1 MKALGTVDTSFL
13 LAENRQTPMH
23 TGGLMLF
30 SYPEGADEHWLHETL
45 SGNDDPAAVQYPFNQ
60 KLAWPLRRLGLP
72 HWVEDHDLDTHYHVR
87 HSALPKPGR
96 YREMFSLVSRLH
108 STRLH
113 RDRPLWE
120 AHIIEGVEGNRFAL
134 YMKTHHSMID
144 GVGAMR
150 MLRACLSSDPD
161 KRDMPAPWNWSRPR
175 GSAPPS
181 ADAGSVIAAT
191 TGALGGVLRFAAAV
205 RHRDKHGMIAPFQT
219 PITILNRR
227 VTGARRLVAQSWSLS
242 RIKGAAKALN
252 ATINDIVLAMSG
264 GALRRYLIEQNA
276 LPEEPLTAMTPVSFR
291 PADADVEG
299 NSFSVVFA
307 SLATDIAHPLERLH
321 AIQRSMGEAKR
332 LLRSMKTADIPIF
345 TSVVALPVLVPHLL
359 RVAGRT
365 RPTFNVTVSNVPGPR
380 EKLYWNGAPL
390 EGMYPLSI
398 VSHGQALNITVTSCG
413 DSLDFGIVAC
423 RRSVPRAQRLI
434 DYLDEALVELEGHA
448 PRPRAAHPHP

>member
-30 SYPEGADEHWLHETL
+30 SYPEGANEDWLHRTL
-45 SGNDDPAAVQYPFNQ
+45 SGNDDPDAVQYPFNQ
-60 KLAWPLRRLGLP
+60 KVVWPLRRLGLP
-72 HWVEDHDLDTHYHVR
+72 HWVADRDLDTHYHVR

-96 YREMFSLVSRLH
+96 YREMFALVSRLH

-150 MLRACLSSDPD
+150 MLRACLSSDPN
-161 KRDMPAPWNWSRPR
+161 KRDMPAPWNTSRSR
-175 GSAPPS
+175 GSAPPPPNPR
-181 ADAGSVIAAT
+181 GAAAAA
-191 TGALGGVLRFAAAV
+191 TGALGGVLKFAAAV

-219 PITILNRR
+219 PLTILNGR

-242 RIKGAAKALN
+242 RIKKTAKALN
-252 ATINDIVLAMSG
+252 ATVNDIVLAMSG
-264 GALRRYLIEQNA
+264 GALRRYLADLNA
-276 LPEEPLTAMTPVSFR
+276 LPEKPLTAMTPVSFR
-291 PADADVEG
+291 PADAEIEG

-307 SLATDIAHPLERLH
+307 SLATELGDPLDRLR
-321 AIQRSMGEAKR
+321 AIQQSMGEAKR
-332 LLRSMKTADIPIF
+332 LLRSMNTADIPIF
-345 TSVVALPVLVPHLL
+345 TSIVALPVLVPHLI
-359 RVAGRT
+359 RVSGRT

-380 EKLYWNGAPL
+380 EQLYWNGAPL

-413 DSLDFGIVAC
+413 ESLDFGIVAC
-423 RRSVPRAQRLI
+423 RRSVPSAQRLI
-434 DYLDEALVELEGHA
+434 DHLDDAFNELE
-448 PRPRAAHPHP
+448 RAASPA

>member
-13 LAENRQTPMH
+13 LAEDRQMPMH

-30 SYPEGADEHWLHETL
+30 SYPEGAHEAWLHETF
-45 SGNDDPAAVQYPFNQ
+45 SANDDPDAVQYPFNQ

-72 HWVEDHDLDTHYHVR
+72 HWVADQGLDTHYHVR

-120 AHIIEGVEGNRFAL
+120 AHIIEGVEDNRFAL

-150 MLRACLSSDPD
+150 MLRACLSPDPEE
-161 KRDMPAPWNWSRPR
+161 RSMPAPWNMARPR
-175 GSAPPS
+175 GQSRAPEGSRSAL
-181 ADAGSVIAAT
+181 AAT
-191 TGALGGVLRFAAAV
+191 AGAMGGVLKFAAAV

-219 PITILNRR
+219 PQTILNGR
-227 VTGARRLVAQSWSLS
+227 VTGSRRLVAQSWPLQ
-242 RIKGAAKALN
+242 RIKTVAKALD
-252 ATINDIVLAMSG
+252 ATVNDIVLAMSG
-264 GALRRYLIEQNA
+264 GALRRYLIDQNA
-276 LPEEPLTAMTPVSFR
+276 LPEQPLTAMTPVSFR
-291 PADADVEG
+291 PADADIEG
-299 NSFSVVFA
+299 NSFSVLFA
-307 SLATDIAHPLERLH
+307 TLATELGDSLDRLR

-332 LLRSMKTADIPIF
+332 LLKGMNSAEIPIF

-359 RVAGRT
+359 RVSGRT
-365 RPTFNVTVSNVPGPR
+365 RPTFNVTVSNVPGPQ
-380 EKLYWNGAPL
+380 EPLYWNGAPL

-413 DSLDFGIVAC
+413 ASLDFGIVAC
-423 RRSVPRAQRLI
+423 RRSVPSAQRLI
-434 DYLDEALVELEGHA
+434 DHLDEALVELERKA
-448 PRPRAAHPHP
+448 SLR

>member
-45 SGNDDPAAVQYPFNQ
+45 SGNDDPDAVQYPFNQ

-72 HWVEDHDLDTHYHVR
+72 HWVTDRDLDTHYHVR

-150 MLRACLSSDPD
+150 MLRACLSSDPN
-161 KRDMPAPWNWSRPR
+161 KRDMPAPWNMSRVRGSTPPPPDPR
-175 GSAPPS
+175 G
-181 ADAGSVIAAT
+181 VIDAAT
-191 TGALGGVLRFAAAV
+191 GAMGGVLKFAAAV
-205 RHRDKHGMIAPFQT
+205 RHRDRHGMIAPFQT
-219 PITILNRR
+219 PLTMLNGR
-227 VTGARRLVAQSWSLS
+227 VTGARRLVAQSWSLP
-242 RIKGAAKALN
+242 RIKATAKALN
-252 ATINDIVLAMSG
+252 ATVNDIVLAMSG
-264 GALRRYLIEQNA
+264 GALRRYLMDRNA
-276 LPEEPLTAMTPVSFR
+276 LPDEPLTAMTPVSFR
-291 PADADVEG
+291 PADAEIEG

-307 SLATDIAHPLERLH
+307 SLATDIDDPLERLR

-332 LLRSMKTADIPIF
+332 LLKSMKTADIPIF
-345 TSVVALPVLVPHLL
+345 TSIVALPVLVPHLL
-359 RVAGRT
+359 RISGRT
-365 RPTFNVTVSNVPGPR
+365 RPTFNVTVSNVPGPQ
-380 EKLYWNGAPL
+380 EQLYWNGAPL

-413 DSLDFGIVAC
+413 ESLDFGIVAC
-423 RRSVPRAQRLI
+423 RRSVPSAQRLI
-434 DYLDEALVELEGHA
+434 DYLDDALGELE
-448 PRPRAAHPHP
+448 RAAP